1 MKIICPEELKNL
13 LYVENDRNLPHWVVK
28 KFKKQYDL
36 IESCEDSTELYKY
49 STLRVHKLTG
59 DLEWFLGVDLIG
71 GRRIEIK
78 ILKDEVIEIVKMYR
92 ISNHYKK

>member
-1 MKIICPEELKNL
+1 MKIICPKELDDL
-13 LYVENDRNLPHWVVK
+13 LYVENDINYPTGVIK
-28 KFKKQYDL
+28 KFKKQYTL
-36 IESCEDSTELYKY
+36 IESCENSTELYKY

-59 DLEWFLGVDLIG
+59 DLEGLLGVDLIG

-78 ILKDEVIEIVKMYR
+78 IIKDELIEIVRMYR